1 MLFLFFSILGDWG
14 GWVLESM
21 KNSILFL
28 NPSLTETK
36 IKNNHA
42 EDMRQ
47 IVQLHFSIVVNTI
60 FVFLF
65 LLTMIFVFYIAKHKC
80 KNII

>member
-1 MLFLFFSILGDWG
+1 MLFLFFFHTRREGKIPYF
-14 GWVLESM
+14 
-21 KNSILFL
+21 FL